1 LVSVGLRNGQEATM
15 ISAVVECCAGIDVG
29 KKWIAV
35 CVLKGPANGEAQAE
49 RRKFETTN
57 QALERLA
64 EWLVECGCTH
74 VVMESTGEYWRPIFN
89 VLEEATDLEIIL
101 ANSQQVKGLRG
112 HKTDPEDAHWLAHL
126 LRHGMIRP
134 SYIPPLATRQFRDL
148 TRRRKQLVRSEAQER
163 NRIQKTLESAN
174 IKLGNV
180 LTDVFGLS
188 GQLMIDKL
196 LEGEAT
202 PEEIAELAQK
212 GARKKIPQI
221 RASLEG
227 HRMNAVH
234 RRLINL
240 SLDHMAF
247 LEDQISTLDEE
258 IGQHIKTHELEKPYQ
273 HLQTIPGVKETAAAS
288 LLAEFGPDMK
298 VFGNAKKLSSWAG
311 VAPGNNE
318 SAGKK
323 KRAPALR
330 GNHWERSTLTESA
343 WSASRKKDSEFQD
356 DYQKWKPRLG
366 HKRAIVAVAHSLA
379 ETVFEVLSRGQPYT
393 KSGASPMPET
403 KAASLI
409 RHHTRRIKT
418 LAKRLKKKP
427 EQQRGERTAS

>member
-1 LVSVGLRNGQEATM
+1 M
-15 ISAVVECCAGIDVG
+15 ISAVLECCAGIDVG

-35 CVLKGPANGEAQAE
+35 CVLTGPANGDAQAE
-49 RRKFETTN
+49 SRKFETTN
-57 QALERLA
+57 QCLERLA
-64 EWLVECGCTH
+64 EWLVECGCTN
-74 VVMESTGEYWRPIFN
+74 VVMESTGEYWRPIYN
-89 VLEEATDLEIIL
+89 VLEEATDLEITL

-134 SYIPPLATRQFRDL
+134 SYIPPLPIRQLRDL
-148 TRRRKQLVRSEAQER
+148 TRRRKQVVRSGAQER
-163 NRIQKTLESAN
+163 NRIQKILESAN

-196 LEGEAT
+196 LEGDAT
-202 PEEIAELAQK
+202 VEEIADLAQK
-212 GARKKIPQI
+212 SARKKIPQI

-227 HRMNAVH
+227 HRMNAIH

-247 LEDQISTLDEE
+247 LEEQVSTLDEE
-258 IGQHIKTHELEKPYQ
+258 ISQHIQAHELEKPYQ
-273 HLQTIPGVKETAAAS
+273 LLQTIPGVKEEGAAS
-288 LLAEFGPDMK
+288 LLAEFGPDMQ
-298 VFGNAKKLSSWAG
+298 VFGSAKKLSSWAG

-318 SAGKK
+318 SAGKR

-330 GNHWERSTLTESA
+330 GNPWVRSTLTEAA
-343 WSASRKKDSEFQD
+343 WSASRKKGSEFQNA
-356 DYQKWKPRLG
+356 YQLWKPRLK
-366 HKRAIVAVAHSLA
+366 HKRSIVAVAHALA
-379 ETVFEVLSRGQPYT
+379 ETVFEVLSTGKPYE
-393 KSGASPMPET
+393 KPGANPMPET

-409 RHHTRRIKT
+409 RHHTRRLKN
-418 LAKRLKKKP
+418 LRKRLRPKP
-427 EQQRGERTAS
+427 ERQRGALATG

>member
-1 LVSVGLRNGQEATM
+1 M
-15 ISAVVECCAGIDVG
+15 ISAVLECCAGIDVG
-29 KKWIAV
+29 KKWISV
-35 CVLKGPANGEAQAE
+35 CVLTGPANGDAQAE
-49 RRKFETTN
+49 IRKFETTN
-57 QALERLA
+57 QCLERLC

-74 VVMESTGEYWRPIFN
+74 VVMESTGEYWRPIYN

-112 HKTDPEDAHWLAHL
+112 HKTDPQDAHWLAHL

-134 SYIPPLATRQFRDL
+134 SFIPPLEIRQLRDMA
-148 TRRRKQLVRSEAQER
+148 RRRKQLVRSGAQER
-163 NRIQKTLESAN
+163 NRIQKILESAN

-196 LEGEAT
+196 LEGNAT
-202 PEEIAELAQK
+202 VEEIADLAQK
-212 GARKKIPQI
+212 SARKKIPQI

-234 RRLINL
+234 RQLINL

-247 LEDQISTLDEE
+247 LEEQVSTLHEE
-258 IGQHIKTHELEKPYQ
+258 IVQHIKAHGLEKPYQ
-273 HLQTIPGVKETAAAS
+273 LLQTIPGVKEEAAAS

-298 VFGNAKKLSSWAG
+298 VFGSAKKLSSWAG

-330 GNHWERSTLTESA
+330 GNPWARSTLTESA
-343 WSASRKKDSEFQD
+343 WSASRKKDSEFKN
-356 DYQKWKPRLG
+356 DYERWKPRLG
-366 HKRAIVAVAHSLA
+366 HKRAIVAVAHCLA
-379 ETVFEVLSRGQPYT
+379 ETVFEVLSTGEPYT
-393 KSGASPMPET
+393 KPGANPMPET

-409 RHHTRRIKT
+409 RHHTRRIKN
-418 LAKRLKKKP
+418 LRKRLKSKP
-427 EQQRGERTAS
+427 ERQQVELTTP

>member
-1 LVSVGLRNGQEATM
+1 M
-15 ISAVVECCAGIDVG
+15 ISAVLECCAGIDVG

-35 CVLKGPANGEAQAE
+35 CVLTGPANGDAQAE
-49 RRKFETTN
+49 IRKYETTN
-57 QALERLA
+57 ACLERLS

-74 VVMESTGEYWRPIFN
+74 VVMESTGEYWRPIYN
-89 VLEEATDLEIIL
+89 VLEEATDMEIIL
-101 ANSQQVKGLRG
+101 ANAQQVKGLRG
-112 HKTDPEDAHWLAHL
+112 HKTDPSDAHWLAHL

-134 SYIPPLATRQFRDL
+134 SYIPPLPIRQLRDL
-148 TRRRKQLVRSEAQER
+148 TRRRKQLVRSGAQER
-163 NRIQKTLESAN
+163 NRIQKILEGAN

-180 LTDVFGLS
+180 LTDVFGVS

-196 LEGEAT
+196 LEGDAT
-202 PEEIAELAQK
+202 PEEIADLAQK
-212 GARKKIPQI
+212 RARKKIPQI

-227 HRMNAVH
+227 HRMNALH

-247 LEDQISTLDEE
+247 LEEQIRTLDEE
-258 IGQHIKTHELEKPYQ
+258 IVQHIKAHGLEKPYQ
-273 HLQTIPGVKETAAAS
+273 RLQTIPGVKEEGAAS
-288 LLAEFGPDMK
+288 LLAEFGPDME
-298 VFGNAKKLSSWAG
+298 VFGNAKRLSSWAG

-330 GNHWERSTLTESA
+330 GNPWVRSTLTEAA
-343 WSASRKKDSEFQD
+343 WSASRKKGSEFQNA
-356 DYQKWKPRLG
+356 YQARKGRLG

-379 ETVFEVLSRGQPYT
+379 ETVFEVLSTGKPYT
-393 KSGASPMPET
+393 KPGANPMPET

-409 RHHTRRIKT
+409 RHHSRRLKS
-418 LAKRLKKKP
+418 LRKRLKP
-427 EQQRGERTAS
+427 QYQSQRGQLAAK